1 MTRCSNCGQENPEGF
16 RFCGSCGAE
25 LTAESA
31 AREVRK
37 TVTVLFCDVTGSTS
51 LGEQLDPETLRRT
64 MSRYFEEIRRVVER
78 HGGTVEKFIG
88 DAAMA
93 VFGIPR
99 AHEDDALRAMRAA
112 GEIRDRMTALGAE
125 LGIALSFRTGV
136 NTGEVVAG
144 EGETLVTGDA
154 VNVAARLEQAASPGE
169 VLLGRSTLALVR
181 DAVVVD
187 EVEPLQL
194 KGKRDPVAAYRLV
207 SIDPSADA
215 VTRRLDAPLV
225 GRERERARL
234 AGDFELAMAERACH
248 LFTLLGPAGV
258 GKSRLVAEFVAD
270 VGGQAD
276 VLRAHC
282 LHYGEDITY
291 WPLVEILLGI
301 GVEPETVIG
310 TSPAETQLAFRKLLE
325 ARARER
331 PQVVV
336 LDDIQWA
343 EEVFLDLIE
352 HVADWSRDSPILLLC
367 IARPELLEGR
377 PNWGGGKLNAT
388 TILLEPLSAEDSEQL
403 VDELRGEAEID
414 ADARRRI
421 IAAAEGNPLF
431 LEEMLAMAADDPG
444 GELVVPPTI
453 QALLQARLDRLAAAE
468 RDVIGRGA
476 VEGEVFHRGVVQELA
491 PEAAREEVPSN
502 LQTLVR
508 KDVIRPEQPVFA
520 DDDAF
525 RFRHLLI
532 RDAAYDS
539 LPKETRAD
547 LHERFAGWLEEH
559 GGLVELDEIA
569 GYHLEQAYRNR
580 EALDASDSRLP
591 GLGRRTADR
600 LSHAGR
606 GALSRGDL
614 LAARGLFTR
623 AAALLPRGD
632 EARLEILR
640 ALQWPLSEA
649 GDPDEMRLAIEELEA
664 SKEPRFRLFAKTMRL
679 WLTLVV
685 GEGELEW
692 KDEREQVEQ
701 VRHEL
706 ERVDDD
712 LASAWL
718 EFISFAVSWRAL
730 RAEEGRGAVLRGA
743 EHAERAGQPALA
755 GWLRQW
761 EGAALTFGPIP
772 VAEVL
777 QMAEDTASVT
787 TSAVERSGVLRRTGR
802 MLACQRQFDLARARY
817 REGVALT
824 RDLGMLR
831 EAAGSDQG
839 LAFIEQRAGDW
850 DAAEAALRAGAEELA
865 ALGDTGFYPTTL
877 ANLAEVL
884 ALRGGADD
892 EALSLCAQARAVMS
906 QADLDPVTHVDAVEG
921 FLAARRGDHLEG
933 ERLVRKAIE
942 MLAETDFYEQAGGY
956 RLLLARTLIE
966 GGKPDEA
973 RVAASEALAIFEAK
987 GDEPAADWA
996 REILASLG

>member
-1 MTRCSNCGQENPEGF
+1 MIRCSNCGQENPDGF
-16 RFCGSCGAE
+16 RFCGSCGSE
-25 LTAESA
+25 LPVEGT

-64 MSRYFEEIRRVVER
+64 MGSYFEEIRSAVER

-88 DAAMA
+88 DAVMA
-93 VFGIPR
+93 VFGIPQ
-99 AHEDDALRAMRAA
+99 AYEDDALRAVRAA
-112 GEIRDRMTALGAE
+112 DEIRSRIAE
-125 LGIALSFRTGV
+125 LGEELGVALSFRTGV

-154 VNVAARLEQAASPGE
+154 VNVAARLEQAAPPGE
-169 VLLGRSTLALVR
+169 VLIGSSTLALVR
-181 DAVVVD
+181 DAVVTEEVD
-187 EVEPLQL
+187 PLEL

-207 SIDPSADA
+207 SVDPSADA
-215 VTRRLDAPLV
+215 VRRRLDAPLV

-234 AGDFELAMAERACH
+234 VGDFELAVAERACH

-258 GKSRLVAEFVAD
+258 GKSRLVAEFIAD
-270 VGGQAD
+270 VRDTAP
-276 VLRAHC
+276 VLRARC

-291 WPLVEILLGI
+291 WPLVEILLGL

-310 TSPAETQLAFRKLLE
+310 TSPADTQLAFRKLLE
-325 ARARER
+325 TRATER
-331 PQVVV
+331 PQLIV

-343 EEVFLDLIE
+343 EELFLDLIE

-367 IARPELLEGR
+367 IARPELLEVR

-388 TILLEPLSAEDSEQL
+388 TILLEPLSVDDCERL
-403 VDELRGEAEID
+403 VDELTGEAEID
-414 ADARRRI
+414 VSVRRRI
-421 IAAAEGNPLF
+421 IAAADGNPLF
-431 LEEMLAMAADDPG
+431 LEEMLAMAAEDRNGD
-444 GELVVPPTI
+444 LVVPPTI

-491 PEAAREEVPSN
+491 PEHARDAVSSN

-539 LPKETRAD
+539 LPKETRAE
-547 LHERFAGWLEEH
+547 LHERFAAWLEGH

-591 GLGRRTADR
+591 GLGRRTAEH
-600 LSHAGR
+600 LSQAGR

-614 LAARGLFTR
+614 GAARGLFTR
-623 AAALLPRGD
+623 ATALLPEGD
-632 EARLEILR
+632 ETRLEILR
-640 ALQWPLSEA
+640 ALQWPLSEVNDVD
-649 GDPDEMRLAIEELEA
+649 GMRVAIEELEA
-664 SKEPRFRLFAKTMRL
+664 SPQLRFRLFAEAMRF
-679 WLTLVV
+679 WLSFVTGKYEQNRDPERIDQLRRKLEPV
-685 GEGELEW
+685 G
-692 KDEREQVEQ
+692 
-701 VRHEL
+701 
-706 ERVDDD
+706 DD
-712 LASAWL
+712 LAGAWL
-718 EFISFAVSWRAL
+718 EFITFAVSWNAL
-730 RAEEGRGAVLRGA
+730 RAEEGRGAILRGA

-761 EGAALTFGPIP
+761 EGAALSFGPIP
-772 VAEVL
+772 VADVL
-777 QMAEDTASVT
+777 RTAADARSPS
-787 TSAVERSGVLRRTGR
+787 TSPVERSGVLRRTAR
-802 MLACQRQFDLARARY
+802 MLACQRKFELARERY
-817 REGVALT
+817 REGVAII
-824 RDLGMLR
+824 RDAGLLR
-831 EAAGSDQG
+831 ETAGSDQG
-839 LAFIEQRAGDW
+839 AAYIELRAGDP
-850 DAAEAALRAGAEELA
+850 DAAEAILRAGAEQLA

-877 ANLAEVL
+877 LYLAELL
-884 ALRGGADD
+884 ALRGADE
-892 EALSLCAQARAVMS
+892 EASSLCTQAREVMNPF
-906 QADLDPVTHVDAVEG
+906 DLDVVSHVEAIEG
-921 FLAARRGDHLEG
+921 FLAARRGDHAEG
-933 ERLVRKAIE
+933 ERMGRKAVD
-942 MLAETDFYEQAGGY
+942 MLVDSDFYEPAGGH

-966 GGKPDEA
+966 CGKPDEA
-973 RVAASEALAIFEAK
+973 RVPAAEALAIYEAK

-996 REILASLG
+996 RELLVSLD

>member
-25 LTAESA
+25 LTPET

-64 MSRYFEEIRRVVER
+64 MGRYFEELRSVVER

-88 DAAMA
+88 DAVMA
-93 VFGIPR
+93 VFGIPQ
-99 AHEDDALRAMRAA
+99 AHEDDALRAVRAA
-112 GEIRDRMTALGAE
+112 EDIRSRIAQLGDE

-154 VNVAARLEQAASPGE
+154 VNVAARLEQAAPPGE
-169 VLLGRSTLALVR
+169 VLIGASTLALVR
-181 DAVVVD
+181 DAVVAE
-187 EVEPLQL
+187 EVEPLEL
-194 KGKRDPVAAYRLV
+194 KGKRDPVPAYRLV

-234 AGDFELAMAERACH
+234 AGDFELAVAEGACH

-258 GKSRLVAEFVAD
+258 GKSRLVAEFIAD
-270 VGGQAD
+270 VRDTAD
-276 VLRAHC
+276 ILRARC

-291 WPLVEILLGI
+291 WPLVEILFGV

-325 ARARER
+325 ARAAER
-331 PQVVV
+331 PQLVV

-343 EEVFLDLIE
+343 EEVFLDLVE

-367 IARPELLEGR
+367 IARPELLEVR

-388 TILLEPLSAEDSEQL
+388 TILLEPLSADDCERL
-403 VDELRGEAEID
+403 VDELTDEAEID
-414 ADARRRI
+414 AAVRRRI
-421 IAAAEGNPLF
+421 IAAADGNPLF
-431 LEEMLAMAADDPG
+431 LEEMLAMAAEDRE

-491 PEAAREEVPSN
+491 PEAAREGVPTN

-547 LHERFAGWLEEH
+547 LHERFAAWLEGH

-591 GLGRRTADR
+591 GLGRRTADH
-600 LSHAGR
+600 LSQAGR

-614 LAARGLFTR
+614 GAARGLFTR
-623 AAALLPRGD
+623 ATALLPEGD
-632 EARLEILR
+632 ETRLEILR
-640 ALQWPLSEA
+640 ALQWPLSEVNDVD
-649 GDPDEMRLAIEELEA
+649 GMRVAIEELE
-664 SKEPRFRLFAKTMRL
+664 SSPEPRFRVFADVIRL
-679 WLTLVV
+679 WLLFT
-685 GEGELEW
+685 EGGY
-692 KDEREQVEQ
+692 DREREQIEQ
-701 VRHEL
+701 VRRRLESTGDEL
-706 ERVDDD
+706 
-712 LASAWL
+712 AGAWL
-718 EFISFAVSWRAL
+718 EFITFAISWNAM
-730 RAEEGRGAVLRGA
+730 RAEEGRGAIVRGA
-743 EHAERAGQPALA
+743 ELAERAGHPALA
-755 GWLRQW
+755 GWFRQW
-761 EGAALTFGPIP
+761 EGAALAFGPIP
-772 VAEVL
+772 VVDVL
-777 QMAEDTASVT
+777 RMTEGALSPTGSL
-787 TSAVERSGVLRRTGR
+787 VERSGALRRTGR
-802 MLACQRQFDLARARY
+802 MLACQRRFEQAREHY
-817 REGVALT
+817 REGVALI
-824 RDLGMLR
+824 RDAGMLR
-831 EAAGSDQG
+831 ETAGSDMG
-839 LAFIEQRAGDW
+839 LAFIEQRAGDLE
-850 DAAEAALRAGAEELA
+850 AAESALREGAEQLA
-865 ALGDTGFYPTTL
+865 AIGDTGFYSTTL
-877 ANLAEVL
+877 LNLAELL
-884 ALRGGADD
+884 ALRGADD
-892 EALSLCAQARAVMS
+892 EASSLCTQVREVMS
-906 QADLDPVTHVDAVEG
+906 PFDLDAVSHVEAVEG
-921 FLAARRGDHLEG
+921 LLAARRGEHVEAE
-933 ERLVRKAIE
+933 ERARKAVE
-942 MLAETDFYEQAGGY
+942 LLADSDFYEPAGGQ
-956 RLLLARTLIE
+956 RLLLAHTLIE
-966 GGKPDEA
+966 CGKPDEA
-973 RVAASEALAIFEAK
+973 RVAAAEALAIYEAK

-996 REILASLG
+996 RDLIASLD

>member
-1 MTRCSNCGQENPEGF
+1 MTRCSSCGQENPEGF

-25 LTAESA
+25 LAVETA

-64 MSRYFEEIRRVVER
+64 MGRYFEEIRSVVER

-88 DAAMA
+88 DAVMA
-93 VFGIPR
+93 VFGIPQ
-99 AHEDDALRAMRAA
+99 AHEDDALRAARAA
-112 GEIRDRMTALGAE
+112 EEIRSRIAELGDE
-125 LGIALSFRTGV
+125 LGIALSFRTGI

-154 VNVAARLEQAASPGE
+154 VNVAARLEQAAPPGE
-169 VLLGRSTLALVR
+169 VLIGASTLALVR
-181 DAVVVD
+181 DAVVTQG
-187 EVEPLQL
+187 VEPLEL

-207 SIDPSADA
+207 SVDPSADA

-225 GRERERARL
+225 GRARERARL
-234 AGDFELAMAERACH
+234 SGDFELAVAERACH

-258 GKSRLVAEFVAD
+258 GKSRLVAEFIAD
-270 VGGQAD
+270 LRDTAD
-276 VLRAHC
+276 VLRARC

-301 GVEPETVIG
+301 GVEAETVIG
-310 TSPAETQLAFRKLLE
+310 ASPAETQLAFRKVLE
-325 ARARER
+325 ARAVER
-331 PQVVV
+331 PQLVV

-343 EEVFLDLIE
+343 EGLFLDLIE

-367 IARPELLEGR
+367 IARPELLEVR

-388 TILLEPLSAEDSEQL
+388 TILLEPLSADDSEQL
-403 VDELRGEAEID
+403 VDALTGNAEID
-414 ADARRRI
+414 ADVRRRI
-421 IAAAEGNPLF
+421 IAAADGNPLF
-431 LEEMLAMAADDPG
+431 LEEMLAMAAEDRD

-491 PEAAREEVPSN
+491 PEAARDGVPAN

-547 LHERFAGWLEEH
+547 LHERFAAWLERH
-559 GGLVELDEIA
+559 GGLVELDEIV

-580 EALDASDSRLP
+580 DALDAFDSRLP
-591 GLGRRTADR
+591 GLGRRTADH
-600 LSHAGR
+600 LAQAGR

-614 LAARGLFTR
+614 GAARGLFTR
-623 AAALLPRGD
+623 ATALLPEGD
-632 EARLEILR
+632 ETRLEILR
-640 ALQWPLSEA
+640 VLQWPLSEVNDVD
-649 GDPDEMRLAIEELEA
+649 GMRVAIEELEA
-664 SKEPRFRLFAKTMRL
+664 SPEPRFQLFAEVMRF
-679 WLTLVV
+679 WLSFVAGGYEPERDRDLIELLRHKLESV
-685 GEGELEW
+685 G
-692 KDEREQVEQ
+692 
-701 VRHEL
+701 
-706 ERVDDD
+706 DD

-718 EFISFAVSWRAL
+718 EFITFAVSWNAL
-730 RAEEGRGAVLRGA
+730 RAEEGRGAILRGA

-755 GWLRQW
+755 GWFRQW
-761 EGAALTFGPIP
+761 EGAAITFGPIP
-772 VAEVL
+772 VAEGL
-777 QMAEDTASVT
+777 RMTGDAGSAF
-787 TSAVERSGVLRRTGR
+787 TSPVERSGALRRIGR
-802 MLACQRQFDLARARY
+802 MLACQRKFDMARERY
-817 REGVALT
+817 REGVAII
-824 RDLGMLR
+824 RDAGLQR
-831 EAAGSDQG
+831 ETAGSDQG
-839 LAFIEQRAGDW
+839 AAYIELRARDL
-850 DAAEAALRAGAEELA
+850 DAAEAILRVGAEQLG

-877 ANLAEVL
+877 LNLAELL
-884 ALRGGADD
+884 ALRGADD
-892 EALSLCAQARAVMS
+892 EASSLCAQARGVMGPF
-906 QADLDPVTHVDAVEG
+906 DLDAVSHVEAIEG
-921 FLAARRGDHLEG
+921 FLAARRGDHVEG
-933 ERLVRKAIE
+933 ERMGRKAVD
-942 MLAETDFYEQAGGY
+942 MLANSDFYEPAGGH

-966 GGKPDEA
+966 CGKPDEA
-973 RVAASEALAIFEAK
+973 RVPAAEALAIYEAK

-996 REILASLG
+996 RELLVLLD